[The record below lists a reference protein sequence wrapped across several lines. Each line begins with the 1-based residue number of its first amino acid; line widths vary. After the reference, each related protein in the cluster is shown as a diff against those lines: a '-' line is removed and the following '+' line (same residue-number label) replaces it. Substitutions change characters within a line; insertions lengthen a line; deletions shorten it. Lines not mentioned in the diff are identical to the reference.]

1 MPMGWRGLMTPP
13 VAGSE
18 KDSAWAVDKGGSAAI
33 KLVRR
38 VCLTDGAADGP
49 ETTWAHTLVSAK

>member
-1 MPMGWRGLMTPP
+1 LMTPP